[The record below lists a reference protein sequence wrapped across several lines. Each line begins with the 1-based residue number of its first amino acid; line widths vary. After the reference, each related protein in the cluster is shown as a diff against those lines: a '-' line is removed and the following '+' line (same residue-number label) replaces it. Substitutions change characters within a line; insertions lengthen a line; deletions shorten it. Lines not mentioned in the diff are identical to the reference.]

1 MHIVLACRTNHTF
14 LSCCPHSSLTCT
26 ALLCNLVC
34 LGFQPE
40 TMYYDKFF
48 CGYLLQADIGVKF
61 QPSVASALHNQ
72 GLLCVCL
79 ITWKTGGD
87 NGFWLLLAQFDPG
100 LNS

>member
-1 MHIVLACRTNHTF
+1 MCILSWHVELITHF
-14 LSCCPHSSLTCT
+14 LSCCPHSSLACT

-48 CGYLLQADIGVKF
+48 CGYLLQADVGVKF
-61 QPSVASALHNQ
+61 QPSVAIALHNQ

-87 NGFWLLLAQFDPG
+87 NGF
-100 LNS
+100 